1 MRNIILLIVFLLPI
15 VSFAHGGG
23 EVEAGKVGKGVIA
36 FDDHEGFK
44 LSPESIKRMQFG
56 YKKVET
62 TGSITIPKDAL
73 VLALD
78 ETHVY
83 THINDSFKAID
94 VKIISKTKDSYTV
107 SATEL
112 KAGVE
117 VAIKGVSFLRVID
130 MDMNASEEEGEHH
143 D

>member
-1 MRNIILLIVFLLPI
+1 MKRIILLVLFLLPA

-36 FDDHEGFK
+36 YEDHEGFK
-44 LSPESIKRMQFG
+44 LSSESIKRMQFG
-56 YKKVET
+56 YKKVEVA
-62 TGSITIPKDAL
+62 GSITIPKEAL

-83 THINDSFKAID
+83 THINDYFKAID
-94 VKIISKTKDSYTV
+94 VKITSKTKDSYSV
-107 SATEL
+107 SAVEL

-117 VAIKGVSFLRVID
+117 VVIKSVSFLRVID

>member
-1 MRNIILLIVFLLPI
+1 MKNAILLMMLFLPAI
-15 VSFAHGGG
+15 SYAHGGG

-36 FDDHEGFK
+36 FDEHEGFK

-62 TGSITIPKDAL
+62 AGSITISKEAL

-83 THINDSFKAID
+83 THINDYFKAID
-94 VKIISKTKDSYTV
+94 VKIISKTKDSYSV
-107 SATEL
+107 SATGL
-112 KAGVE
+112 KTGVE
-117 VAIKGVSFLRVID
+117 VVTKGVSFLRVID

>member
-1 MRNIILLIVFLLPI
+1 MKNTILLLVFLLPAI
-15 VSFAHGGG
+15 SFAHGGG

-36 FDDHEGFK
+36 FEDHEGFK

-56 YKKVET
+56 YKKTEIS
-62 TGSITIPKDAL
+62 GSITIPKEAL

-78 ETHVY
+78 ENHVY
-83 THINDSFKAID
+83 THINDYFKAID
-94 VKIISKTKDSYTV
+94 VKILSKTKDSYSV
-107 SATEL
+107 SAVGL
-112 KAGVE
+112 KVGVE
-117 VAIKGVSFLRVID
+117 VVIKGVSFLRVID